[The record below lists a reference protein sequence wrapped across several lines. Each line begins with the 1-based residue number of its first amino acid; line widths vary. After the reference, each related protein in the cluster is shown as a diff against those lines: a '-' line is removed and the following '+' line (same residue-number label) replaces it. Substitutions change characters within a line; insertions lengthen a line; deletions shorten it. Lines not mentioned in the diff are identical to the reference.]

1 MLAKT
6 PPMGWNSW
14 NTFGNDISES
24 LLKETA
30 DAFID
35 QGLKEAGY
43 EYVVIDDCWS
53 KMAREKGKLVADPD
67 KFPGG
72 MKALAGY
79 IHGKGLKFGIYSCAG
94 TKTCAGYPSSLE
106 HEFADARTF
115 ADWGVD
121 YLKYDYC
128 NRPDAIDGHILYRRM
143 AMALRNCGRDILFSA
158 CTGGNLADEEKRVRG
173 SGAHIWRSTHDIQD
187 SWSSIA
193 DIVRLQEGK
202 DGTSAL
208 GCFNDMDM
216 LVVGMY
222 GKGNVALGGCTDEE
236 YRTHF
241 SLWCMMNSPLMIGC
255 DVRNMSAAAREILT
269 NKEVIA
275 LNQDEEGRQAY
286 VASNNY
292 DWNTHYAYAKP
303 LSNGEYAICL
313 VNMDDNKGRVNL
325 FWWDMGLPTA
335 SGYGFM
341 LRDLWAHEDLGVF
354 AEGVSAELEPHACKL
369 YRAKLAKL

>member
-202 DGTSAL
+202 DGTSVL

-275 LNQDEEGRQAY
+275 LYQDEEGRQAY

>member
-202 DGTSAL
+202 DGTSVL

-255 DVRNMSAAAREILT
+255 DVRNMSAVAREILT

>member
-202 DGTSAL
+202 DGTSVL